1 MLIELTDCCKSYWM
15 GQVEVPVL
23 RDISLS
29 VAAGEFLAVVGPSG
43 SGKSTLLNILGCLDN
58 MDRGRY
64 RLGGEVI
71 DQASSKALSKIRN
84 QRFGFVFQQFSLV
97 PRLNALSN
105 VELPLMYAGV
115 NHRQRTRRATE
126 MLDRVGLADRA
137 SHSPMELSGGQQQR
151 VAIARALAN
160 EPDILIA
167 DEPTGALD
175 STTGKEI
182 LQIFEDLARAGKTVI
197 IVTHDSA
204 VAARCDREIEIAD
217 GRIRNDKRR

>member
-1 MLIELTDCCKSYWM
+1 M

>member
-1 MLIELTDCCKSYWM
+1 M
-15 GQVEVPVL
+15 PVL